1 MTNWNH
7 YISTTTIY
15 MATKLGRVVTYHWGA
30 SIHKV
35 AWTFGNIVLKDH
47 VRKVILISTTKRS
60 TKLGKVINY
69 LEGLLLKS
77 HDPLVTW
84 SCKIRLQ
91 VKTIISALTQH
102 NTYGHQTWR
111 VVTYSD
117 GSIAISTPT
126 EHGSVGTNNK
136 RVDSQSCMIL
146 QMWSLIRSR

>member
-7 YISTTTIY
+7 YISTTAIY

-30 SIHKV
+30 FIHKV
-35 AWTFGNIVLKDH
+35 AWTFGNMVLKDH
-47 VRKVILISTTKRS
+47 VRKVILISTTRRS
-60 TKLGKVINY
+60 TKLGKVITY

-91 VKTIISALTQH
+91 VKTIISALTQYLWSP
-102 NTYGHQTWR
+102 NLA

-117 GSIAISTPT
+117 GSIAISTAT
-126 EHGSVGTNNK
+126 KHGSVGTNNK
-136 RVDSQSCMIL
+136 RADSKSCMIL
-146 QMWSLIRSR
+146 QMRSLIRSR

>member
-1 MTNWNH
+1 M
-7 YISTTTIY
+7 
-15 MATKLGRVVTYHWGA
+15 
-30 SIHKV
+30 
-35 AWTFGNIVLKDH
+35 VLKDH

-91 VKTIISALTQH
+91 VKTIISALTQYLWSP
-102 NTYGHQTWR
+102 NLA

-117 GSIAISTPT
+117 GSIAISTAT
-126 EHGSVGTNNK
+126 KHGSVGTNNK
-136 RVDSQSCMIL
+136 KVA
-146 QMWSLIRSR
+146 